1 MTTTRPRETRLQPDR
16 SSGFTV
22 DDLTVG
28 PFAHGFGT
36 TADGHPFAFRTV
48 RSTLFVEIYRHTP
61 DLAVPGPEDV
71 VAAAD
76 TPVTDIDLDDE
87 RSVTALV
94 RDLLPRA
101 VPAPGTSAGEPTIVR
116 ALLGRLGAVIDGR

>member
-1 MTTTRPRETRLQPDR
+1 MPPDR
-16 SSGFTV
+16 SSGFAV

-28 PFAHGFGT
+28 PYAHGFGS

-48 RSTLFVEIYRHTP
+48 RSTLFVEIYRHDA
-61 DLAVPGPEDV
+61 DLEVPGPEDV
-71 VAAAD
+71 VAVAD
-76 TPVTDIDLDDE
+76 TPVTDIDLDDP

-94 RDLLPRA
+94 RDLLPTA
-101 VPAPGTSAGEPTIVR
+101 VPARGTAAGEPTIVR